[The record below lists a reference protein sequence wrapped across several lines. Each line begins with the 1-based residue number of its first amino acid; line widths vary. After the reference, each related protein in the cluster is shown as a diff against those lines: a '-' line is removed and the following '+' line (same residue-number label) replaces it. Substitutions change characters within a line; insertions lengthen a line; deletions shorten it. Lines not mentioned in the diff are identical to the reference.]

1 MPWDPPYYSGVIRAE
16 RYVFWEIL
24 ACEKEER
31 NMYWAFCLLTGQ
43 LSLHLVPTLQTC
55 VPSSSGP
62 VLEWP
67 ASVFRS
73 LLWVGKPLP
82 QACSGPSPIARPLW
96 LLSFLFTPCEYLP
109 HGWNP
114 APPPL
119 PVGAVQ
125 ASRLWAGGAGTWLEP
140 SSCPASGPGWV
151 LGTYLLDQQRNTVVL
166 GAAQCGFLMLS
177 HFYWNTSA
185 CYWHI
190 WEDTN
195 EMRIWETYVDRG
207 TPLASVFLC
216 VC

>member
-24 ACEKEER
+24 ICEKEER

-43 LSLHLVPTLQTC
+43 LSLHLVPTSQTC

-62 VLEWP
+62 VPEWP
-67 ASVFRS
+67 ASVLRS

-82 QACSGPSPIARPLW
+82 QTCSGPSPIACPLW

-109 HGWNP
+109 RGWNP

-125 ASRLWAGGAGTWLEP
+125 ASRLWAGGAGTLLEP

-151 LGTYLLDQQRNTVVL
+151 LGTYLLNQQRNTVVL
-166 GAAQCGFLMLS
+166 GVAQWFSYVFSFILEHVSMLLA
-177 HFYWNTSA
+177 HLGGYKWN
-185 CYWHI
+185 
-190 WEDTN
+190 EDLGN
-195 EMRIWETYVDRG
+195 LRW
-207 TPLASVFLC
+207 
-216 VC
+216 